1 MNNLQVRTR
10 LLLLSG
16 VLLLLLCLSG
26 LWGLHGMRSS
36 VGSLESVYAQR
47 VVVLRDLKQVAEKY
61 SVDVMGATYKANS
74 SLMPMV
80 QAKDGI
86 VEAERLIEEKLAHYR
101 ELPKSGDEV
110 IKADELF
117 EATSAASK
125 SLADL
130 KAILDAEDIFALGQF
145 TVKTLPGVIDPV
157 SLRIA
162 ALIELQLDMA
172 KAEYDLAVQR
182 YEREVVLMLVGGALS
197 VLLAIGLSLWVRNS
211 IVRELGA
218 EPRSLANI
226 AEEVS
231 SGNLG
236 GQDVAMA
243 GAMGVLRSILVMR
256 RQLVEMIAGIKHG
269 ANEIEEQSLG
279 LDGIAQQALKT
290 TAEQAD
296 AISEMA
302 AAMEELATA
311 IGVIAQGA
319 GEVRTVTQQA
329 RASGNEGRQKIAQ
342 MIGEMDDIAAAITEG
357 AADISRLDANS
368 AQIGSM
374 VSVIR
379 EIADQTNLLA
389 LNAAIEAARAGEQGR
404 GFAVVAD
411 EVRKLAERTAV
422 STREI
427 EAVVEQ
433 IQTGIRATSRKV
445 GEASEQ
451 VEQGRTQATRVGKTM
466 DQIDMAI
473 ERALQEVTA
482 MAETLDA
489 QREASDLVA
498 VRVERLSQAGE
509 SIAGGQHDVVGA
521 VQRLR
526 DQTRQLADLI
536 SRFRL

>member
-1 MNNLQVRTR
+1 MRNLQVRTR

-36 VGSLESVYAQR
+36 VDSLESVYAQR
-47 VVVLRDLKQVAEKY
+47 VVVLRDLKLVADKY

-74 SLMPMV
+74 SLMTMA

-86 VEAERLIEEKLAHYR
+86 VAAEKLIEEKLAHYR
-101 ELPKSGDEV
+101 ELPKSGDELG
-110 IKADELF
+110 KADELL
-117 EATSAASK
+117 AAASAASK
-125 SLADL
+125 ALIDL

-145 TVKTLPGVIDPV
+145 TVKTLPTVIDPV

-162 ALIELQLDMA
+162 TLIELQLDMA
-172 KAEYDLAVQR
+172 KVEYELAVQR
-182 YEREVVLMLVGGALS
+182 YEREVVLMLLGGALS

-211 IVRELGA
+211 IVGELGA
-218 EPRSLANI
+218 EPQSLANI

-236 GQDVAMA
+236 GHAIVMDKAE
-243 GAMGVLRSILVMR
+243 GVLQSILAMR
-256 RQLVEMIAGIKHG
+256 RQLLEMITGIKHG
-269 ANEIEEQSLG
+269 ANEIERQSLG
-279 LDGIAQQALKT
+279 LDGVAQQALMT

-319 GEVRTVTQQA
+319 GEVRAVTQQA
-329 RASGNEGRQKIAQ
+329 RACGNEGQQKIAQ

-357 AADISRLDANS
+357 ADDISRLDANS
-368 AQIGSM
+368 AQIGCM

-379 EIADQTNLLA
+379 DIADQTNLLA

-451 VEQGRTQATRVGKTM
+451 VEHGRAQATRVGETM
-466 DQIDMAI
+466 AQIDVAI
-473 ERALQEVTA
+473 ERALQEVTG
-482 MAETLDA
+482 MAETLEA
-489 QREASDLVA
+489 QREASDMVA

-509 SIAGGQHDVVGA
+509 SIADGQHDVVGA
-521 VQRLR
+521 VQRLQE
-526 DQTRQLADLI
+526 QTRQLAGLI